1 MKIKTFILSSLLG
14 VGLYQMY
21 YKRKDIKTS
30 FKESKTHYD
39 KAKFDL
45 NNIKENLAIIEQQK
59 EKIQAINQDLTYKI
73 RVFQKESQS
82 HMDEIQKIVAKY
94 YQEDQTEK
102 ESLRET
108 WKDII
113 IIEKLRLK

>member
-14 VGLYQMY
+14 AGLYQMY

-45 NNIKENLAIIEQQK
+45 NNIKENLAIIKQQK

-94 YQEDQTEK
+94 HQED
-102 ESLRET
+102 
-108 WKDII
+108 
-113 IIEKLRLK
+113 